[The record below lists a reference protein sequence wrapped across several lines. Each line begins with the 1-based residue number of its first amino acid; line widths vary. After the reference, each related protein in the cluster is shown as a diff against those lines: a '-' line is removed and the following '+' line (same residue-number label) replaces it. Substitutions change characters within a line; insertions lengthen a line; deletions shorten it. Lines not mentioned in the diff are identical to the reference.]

1 MSLVRTLWAR
11 RRTPA
16 GRKARFVLRYTPSQA
31 THVTVGV
38 LEFDGQM
45 WTFRYDDEYKAHR
58 DELRPIE
65 GLDDMDRVYRSTRL
79 FPFFAVR
86 IPDVHRP
93 DVIRQLEAHNLTDPE
108 PTDLLRLFGRQVVS
122 SPAFELL
129 PA

>member
-45 WTFRYDDEYKAHR
+45 WTFRYDDEYKALVAER
-58 DELRPIE
+58 KAKAEKAAPN
-65 GLDDMDRVYRSTRL
+65 STR
-79 FPFFAVR
+79 
-86 IPDVHRP
+86 
-93 DVIRQLEAHNLTDPE
+93 
-108 PTDLLRLFGRQVVS
+108 
-122 SPAFELL
+122 
-129 PA
+129 